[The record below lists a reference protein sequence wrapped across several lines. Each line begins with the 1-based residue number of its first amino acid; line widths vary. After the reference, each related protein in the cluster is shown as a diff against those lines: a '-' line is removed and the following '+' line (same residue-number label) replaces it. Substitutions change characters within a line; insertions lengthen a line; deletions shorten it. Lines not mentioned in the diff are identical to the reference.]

1 MLRPPRRRAFE
12 PPVDNSVKNSAS
24 KRAARPYGGLPVGGG
39 RVGFEKKSIGIIY
52 LIEIIRGF
60 GAIVTTPSLFRAPCG
75 HLGGLHVRLAVR
87 AEAVYRWAPEIS
99 RSSMHSETTFAGSG
113 GAPAGDGVIPVS
125 ALNRAIGTMLER
137 TFPLLWVAGEVSNFT
152 RAASGHWYF
161 SIKDQQAQM
170 RCVMFRGRA
179 QHAEFTPREGD
190 KIEVR
195 ALVTMYEPRGEVQLN
210 VEAVRRTGQGRLYEA
225 FLRLKAQLEA
235 EGLFAPERKR
245 ALPTHPRAIGVVT
258 SLQAAAL
265 RDVLTTLAR
274 RAPHVPVI
282 VYPAPVQ
289 GAGAAEKLAAMVAT
303 ASARREVD
311 VLIVCRGGGSIE
323 DLWSFNDEAL
333 ARAIAASEVP
343 VVCGVGHETDFTIAD
358 FAADVRAPTPTGAA
372 ELVSPQRALLLRE
385 LGERQNALARGLR
398 RGLDSRAQQLDW
410 LARRLISPAERLQ
423 RQSMHVGQLAARLAA
438 AGARPV
444 RDARAR
450 FALVQLRWQRARPDV
465 APARQVLATLAQRL
479 DATLRRRVERDT
491 ARVATCAARLE
502 VLSPQRTLERGYAAL
517 IDTQTGRAVRAPAA
531 LKPQR
536 RLTVH
541 LAEGSA
547 DVSLADVQPRLSDT
561 F

>member
-1 MLRPPRRRAFE
+1 MQSESPFP
-12 PPVDNSVKNSAS
+12 SAPG
-24 KRAARPYGGLPVGGG
+24 AGGD
-39 RVGFEKKSIGIIY
+39 
-52 LIEIIRGF
+52 
-60 GAIVTTPSLFRAPCG
+60 
-75 HLGGLHVRLAVR
+75 AV
-87 AEAVYRWAPEIS
+87 V
-99 RSSMHSETTFAGSG
+99 
-113 GAPAGDGVIPVS
+113 PVS
-125 ALNRAIGTMLER
+125 VLNRAIGTMLER
-137 TFPLLWVAGEVSNFT
+137 SFPLVWVSGEVSNFT

-161 SIKDQQAQM
+161 SIKDAQAQM

-195 ALVTMYEPRGEVQLN
+195 ALVTMYEPRGELQLN

-235 EGLFAPERKR
+235 EGLFDRERKR
-245 ALPTHPRAIGVVT
+245 ELPAHPRSIGIVT

-274 RAPHVPVI
+274 RAPHIPVI

-289 GAGAAEKLAAMVAT
+289 GAGVSAKLAAMVECAN
-303 ASARREVD
+303 ARREVD

-323 DLWSFNDEAL
+323 DLWAFNEEVL
-333 ARAIAASEVP
+333 ARAIAASELP
-343 VVCGVGHETDFTIAD
+343 VVSGVGHETDFTIAD

-372 ELVSPQRALLLRE
+372 ELVSPQRVLLLRD
-385 LGERQNALARGLR
+385 LDQRHAALARGFGR
-398 RGLDSRAQQLDW
+398 MMERRAQQLDW
-410 LARRLISPAERLQ
+410 LARRLVSPAERLARQ
-423 RQSMHVGQLAARLAA
+423 RTHLQQLGARLTS

-450 FALVQLRWQRARPDV
+450 FALVQMRWQRWRPDLTQHRAKV
-465 APARQVLATLAQRL
+465 GNLSERLERALLRQHERQVA
-479 DATLRRRVERDT
+479 RVET
-491 ARVATCAARLE
+491 LAARLE

-517 IDTQTGRAVRAPAA
+517 LDAQNGRAVRAPSA
-531 LKPQR
+531 LKPGR
-536 RLTVH
+536 RMTVH

-547 DVSLADVQPRLSDT
+547 DIALSDVQPRLTDG